1 MEVTLDEQGRISVP
15 ESLRET
21 LDLEA
26 GAQLS
31 LEIEG
36 EALLLTPISERSV
49 LEERDGLLVSTAE
62 VDRKVDV
69 EAVIDDAR
77 AEQSQNSADLD
88 DE

>member
-1 MEVTLDEQGRISVP
+1 MEVTLDEQGRISGP

-62 VDRKVDV
+62 VDREVDV

-77 AEQSQNSADLD
+77 AERSQNSADLD